1 MNDRG
6 SSSQQGRFRGRT
18 GLDAWTIVHR
28 FFNLLS
34 RTGDAILQPFKLS
47 NDELVMLIAL
57 AHAGA
62 ALPVGQIARATLFEA
77 DRLRRAVDKLEARG
91 LVTRLHQSEDRRR
104 VFVQMEEAG
113 QRLVDSITPTM
124 FELARGIAEAAGTQ
138 GTEFI
143 RAKLRKVVAYAG
155 THEGGIS
162 RDSRYDRGKGA
173 GTVQTLTGT
182 LVSGSRGRPHTWGL
196 AAW

>member
-6 SSSQQGRFRGRT
+6 LPSQQGRFRGRT

-34 RTGDAILQPFKLS
+34 RAGDAILQPFKLS
-47 NDELVMLIAL
+47 NDELVVLIAL

-104 VFVQMEEAG
+104 VFVQMEEAS

-162 RDSRYDRGKGA
+162 RGPRYDTGRRGT
-173 GTVQTLTGT
+173 GTVQTLPDV
-182 LVSGSRGRPHTWGL
+182 LVSGSVRQL
-196 AAW
+196 